1 MFFGARLLL
10 RIWAMAR
17 GQNSKRAKHALT
29 PQSQSFQ
36 IHIKRGKW
44 IKSIGLPHCD
54 LNIWRWQ
61 IMKPM
66 ATCSLP
72 QLRSNTRWRV
82 VSLQCAV
89 CTFGNRAGR
98 KQLRCC
104 ALLASP
110 PPPLYCNASSHFALV
125 RLASTGSAMAGP
137 SSTAKLV
144 PARNKSWNRTEQSRP
159 LPNESRPSPA
169 RSRVVQTCHRCRG
182 LPRGVVRRWSKAA
195 ELEFSHP

>member
-1 MFFGARLLL
+1 
-10 RIWAMAR
+10 
-17 GQNSKRAKHALT
+17 
-29 PQSQSFQ
+29 
-36 IHIKRGKW
+36 
-44 IKSIGLPHCD
+44 
-54 LNIWRWQ
+54 
-61 IMKPM
+61 M

-72 QLRSNTRWRV
+72 RLRSSTRWRV

-137 SSTAKLV
+137 APLRSSSRQGTSREIAQSRAGPCRTRAD
-144 PARNKSWNRTEQSRP
+144 PARRGLGSCKLATAAEVRHVEKSAVGQKLPGSSSGIPSPGGRTETPRKNSSGGSSSGTAGPTRLP
-159 LPNESRPSPA
+159 L
-169 RSRVVQTCHRCRG
+169 HR
-182 LPRGVVRRWSKAA
+182 AA
-195 ELEFSHP
+195 A